1 MSVFRKI
8 NTKIKDAKCLESGL
22 KKLGYSPVSSTEK
35 QIVRGHGREKLSAEV
50 VLRMEDTKLK
60 GDIGFNKQ
68 EDGTYNMVYD
78 SYVVKINQ
86 NDFLGKVVD
95 EYAKAKVKKQM
106 LAYPGFKLTE
116 QKLNDGTIKMV
127 FQEA

>member
-35 QIVRGHGREKLSAEV
+35 QIVRGH
-50 VLRMEDTKLK
+50 
-60 GDIGFNKQ
+60 GFNKQ